1 MLKKKYDKY
10 DKYRK
15 EYNKHKEEYILHL
28 KGKESSPHT
37 IRAYEK
43 IITDFFNS
51 FPYMDSIEDFTS
63 IDISRWLEIKKRLS
77 PRTVALH
84 MSIMRSFF
92 NYLIKKDVISSNVF
106 DVFVSPKAQK
116 KIPTTVSV
124 QEMLDLLQN
133 MPRNT
138 ILERRNHCMLMMM
151 YATGIRSEELC
162 SLERNNVDLKQ
173 NTIKVKGKGK
183 KERIIPIIPIMVSS
197 ISDWLVDRKQLD
209 KKKSDALFLSNNSRS
224 MTTSMIRTIVRQES
238 QRNSQYIHPHAFRYT
253 FATHLLDKEVNLRHI
268 QDLLGH
274 ANLSTTQ
281 RYTKASISNLK
292 QKFKQFHP
300 RA

>member
-1 MLKKKYDKY
+1 MSKKY

-28 KGKESSPHT
+28 DGKKYSTHT
-37 IRAYEK
+37 ITVYKK
-43 IITDFFNS
+43 IISEFFDS

-63 IDISRWLEIKKRLS
+63 IDISRWLGIKKKLS
-77 PRTVALH
+77 PRTVALY

-92 NYLIKKDVISSNVF
+92 NYLIKKEVISSNVF
-106 DVFVSPKAQK
+106 DVFGTPKAQK

-133 MPRNT
+133 MPKNT
-138 ILERRNHCMLMMM
+138 VLERRNHCILMMM

-162 SLERNNVDLKQ
+162 GLKLDNVFIRQ
-173 NTIKVKGKGK
+173 NTIKIIGKGK
-183 KERIIPIIPIMVSS
+183 KERVVPIIPIIMSS
-197 ISDWLVDRKQLD
+197 IKEWLVDRKQLD
-209 KKKSDALFLSNNSRS
+209 KDLSDTLFLSKNGKAL
-224 MTTSMIRTIVRQES
+224 TTAMIRTIVKKES
-238 QRNSQYIHPHAFRYT
+238 QRNAQYIHPHAFRYT
-253 FATHLLDKEVNLRHI
+253 FATHLLDRDVSIRYI

-274 ANLSTTQ
+274 ASLSTTQ
-281 RYTKASISNLK
+281 RYTKASISTLK
-292 QKFKQFHP
+292 QKYKQFHP